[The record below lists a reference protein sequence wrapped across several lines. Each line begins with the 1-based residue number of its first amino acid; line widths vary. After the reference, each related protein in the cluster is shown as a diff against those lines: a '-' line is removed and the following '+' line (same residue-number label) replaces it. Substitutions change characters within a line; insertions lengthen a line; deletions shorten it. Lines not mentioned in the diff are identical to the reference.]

1 MYHISYVIRYV
12 PHMICD
18 IYVIARSAL
27 SLYHWYVAHTDMWY
41 MWLLRQCAMCDLWSL
56 RWQAFSP
63 MCDAASQLVVT
74 TNRPN
79 IDPTHLSDLHNT
91 ENIDRPLARD
101 LTPKIFSATKSANS
115 CQSIKCAS
123 YNFTS
128 LSIENSL
135 RLASNVQGLLWEKR
149 NILII
154 AHCGSVVFF
163 THLMWSYTYDTLWW
177 WWWWWRCGVYW
188 CGASNMIRCDD
199 VAQCTVVMWCF
210 WLGWCGAQPK
220 LHTRRSGLNWFTY
233 IHIITLFIRIWLL
246 QYKLENL
253 ICLQQN
259 VKFKE
264 FLN

>member
-1 MYHISYVIRYV
+1 MYHIWYVIRYV
-12 PHMICD
+12 SHMICD

-79 IDPTHLSDLHNT
+79 IDPTHLSDVHNT

-128 LSIENSL
+128 LFSQTCLKCPRFIL
-135 RLASNVQGLLWEKR
+135 RKAQYFVN
-149 NILII
+149 
-154 AHCGSVVFF
+154 C
-163 THLMWSYTYDTLWW
+163 TLWF
-177 WWWWWRCGVYW
+177 CGVLYSFGMVLHIW
-188 CGASNMIRCDD
+188 YA
-199 VAQCTVVMWCF
+199 VVMVAVWC
-210 WLGWCGAQPK
+210 LSMWCK
-220 LHTRRSGLNWFTY
+220 
-233 IHIITLFIRIWLL
+233 
-246 QYKLENL
+246 
-253 ICLQQN
+253 
-259 VKFKE
+259 
-264 FLN
+264 